1 MPVKGDMVLVEAL
14 LALAAAGGGAVVQA
28 AGTDA
33 WSALRGGVARVL
45 GRGDAAREQ
54 GELERLDR
62 TQAVLEAASEDEVER
77 VRAAQAAVWQS
88 RLELLLEELPE
99 GERRQVVAELQ
110 ALIEQAGTAG
120 GGSSVH
126 NDFSGSTFEKSAVQ
140 GSGTQHNTFN

>member
-1 MPVKGDMVLVEAL
+1 MLVEAL

-33 WSALRGGVARVL
+33 WNGVRAGIARML
-45 GRGDAAREQ
+45 GRGEAAREQ

-62 TQAVLEAASEDEVER
+62 TQAVLEVSNEDEIEH
-77 VRAAQAAVWQS
+77 VRKAQAAVWQN
-88 RLELLLEELPE
+88 RLEMLLEELPE
-99 GERRQVVAELQ
+99 AQRQRTAAELR
-110 ALIEQAGTAG
+110 ALIEQAGAG
-120 GGSSVH
+120 GGSQSVH

>member
-1 MPVKGDMVLVEAL
+1 MLVEAL

-33 WSALRGGVARVL
+33 WNGMRGGIARVL
-45 GRGDAAREQ
+45 ARGETAREQ

-62 TQAVLEAASEDEVER
+62 TRAVLETASEDEVER
-77 VRAAQAAVWQS
+77 VRTSQAAVWQS
-88 RLELLLEELPE
+88 RLEMLLEELPE
-99 GERRQVVAELQ
+99 TQRQQAAEELQ
-110 ALIEQAGTAG
+110 ALIQQAGVAG
-120 GGSSVH
+120 GSQSVH

>member
-1 MPVKGDMVLVEAL
+1 VLVEGL
-14 LALAAAGGGAVVQA
+14 LALAAATGGAVVQA

-33 WSALRGGVARVL
+33 WNAVRGGIARVL
-45 GRGDAAREQ
+45 GRGEEAREQ
-54 GELERLDR
+54 RELERLEQTR
-62 TQAVLEAASEDEVER
+62 AVLDAATEGQAEQ

-99 GERRQVVAELQ
+99 VQRQQVAAELQ
-110 ALIEQAGTAG
+110 AVIEQAGAAAERQP
-120 GGSSVH
+120 VH